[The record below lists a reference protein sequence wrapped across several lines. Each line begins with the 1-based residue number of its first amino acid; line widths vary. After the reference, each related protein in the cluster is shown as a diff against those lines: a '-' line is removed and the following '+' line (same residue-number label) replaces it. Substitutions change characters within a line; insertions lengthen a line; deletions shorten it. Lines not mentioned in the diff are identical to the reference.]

1 LIALHET
8 MAKLDM
14 PLKPFRDLI
23 SAFRQDQTKQRYITF
38 GELLDYCKRSANPV
52 GRIYLMLF
60 GIRDERWFE
69 LSDKI
74 CTGLQLT
81 NFWQDV
87 SVDIKKGRIY
97 LPQEDLESFGYL
109 ERQLEEGIF
118 NQKFRELM
126 NFEVERT
133 SGLFREGSE
142 LESLLPSR
150 LKLEVRLF
158 RLGGEK
164 VLDKISG
171 IGYDVVSRRPVI
183 SKFDKFIIF
192 MKALISIWI

>member
-1 LIALHET
+1 
-8 MAKLDM
+8 
-14 PLKPFRDLI
+14 LI
-23 SAFRQDQTKQRYITF
+23 SAFRQDQTKQRYSTF
-38 GELLDYCKRSANPV
+38 GELLDYCERSANPV

-74 CTGLQLT
+74 CTGLQLA

-87 SVDIKKGRIY
+87 SEDIKKERIY
-97 LPQEDLESFGYL
+97 IPQEDFERFGYL

-118 NQKFRELM
+118 NRNFRELM
-126 NFEVERT
+126 MFEAERT
-133 SGLFREGSE
+133 AGLFDEGSE
-142 LESLLPSR
+142 LESLLTSR

-164 VLDKISG
+164 VLDKIAG
-171 IGYDVVSRRPVI
+171 FGYNVIDQRPVI
-183 SKFDKFIIF
+183 SKIDKFYIF
-192 MKALISIWI
+192 IKALFPRGVGKKVKGVR